1 MITLSTFQEHLA
13 SKEPLPQDNY
23 KYLEGPQQQQ
33 QLLQWTASLPTQTEE
48 VQARQ
53 IESILRELT
62 APNLD
67 DKLCL
72 ALMSII
78 GSATDRLITSLRKH
92 YIYQIGALNHEQLSY
107 FEQVKSLY
115 YLTVLVYDGIVER
128 EGQALDLQHFSQ
140 MDGSW
145 RRLLPSSKA
154 PPLLLAQAVYS
165 SLMAYQK
172 LLFESAFLA
181 QEPPKYIWSQMNKLF
196 GQSHH
201 YDIAYTD
208 LSAQTVTRNAK
219 SIHQLYK
226 QMCLHS
232 LLNVRAMRRSS
243 TVLVQR
249 LLPVW
254 AEYIDTS
261 IGPKTNTRVFVDL
274 NSDQPPNY
282 LTASSTI
289 DPFDGQHACLFLD
302 LEPLATYLKLRIAD
316 LQHSD
321 NDAIEYRLINNVLL
335 TVNYR
340 YIERKNTMPSK
351 YSPKQRATIITG
363 FDTIHYQVAKQR
375 DLLDIIGKEDL
386 ATKYLPKAK
395 HLPKTVPKTNSVT
408 GISVETFDS
417 TDVMSQ
423 FRLLQLSKQTAH
435 NKDERYSL
443 QIMSLF
449 LLCRPKIETKLKW
462 SIGVVRWLVRDEM
475 MTEVEWQVL
484 GHQLNPCGIR
494 SANSKSKNLSFVSGF
509 IIADDDD
516 LQTGHSL
523 LVPAYH
529 FHEQDRIIVRVN
541 NEQKSVRLQRCLLST
556 EEFSQYEFVML

>member
-1 MITLSTFQEHLA
+1 MITLSTFQKHLA
-13 SKEPLPQDNY
+13 SKEPLPQDGFR
-23 KYLEGPQQQQ
+23 YLEGQQQQ
-33 QLLQWTASLPTQTEE
+33 LQLLQWTASLAAQSEK

-53 IESILRELT
+53 IESILIELT
-62 APNLD
+62 SPGLS

-72 ALMSII
+72 ELMGIM
-78 GSATDRLITSLRKH
+78 GSATDRLIASLRKH
-92 YIYQIGALNHEQLSY
+92 YIHEIGALNHEQISY

-145 RRLLPSSKA
+145 RRLLPTTKA

-165 SLMAYQK
+165 SLVAYQK
-172 LLFESAFLA
+172 LLFETAYLT
-181 QEPPKYIWSQMNKLF
+181 QEPPQHIWSQMNKLF

-201 YDIAYTD
+201 YEIAYID
-208 LSAQTVTRNAK
+208 LSNKVVTRQAK

-243 TVLVQR
+243 ILLIQR

-274 NSDQPPNY
+274 NSDRPPNY

-302 LEPLATYLKLRIAD
+302 LEPLANYLNLRIDD
-316 LQHSD
+316 LRHSD
-321 NDAIEYRLINNVLL
+321 NDAIEYRLTNNVLL
-335 TVNYR
+335 TINYR

-363 FDTIHYQVAKQR
+363 FNNIHYHVAKQR
-375 DLLDIIGKEDL
+375 DLLDIIGQQDL
-386 ATKYLPKAK
+386 PAKYLPKTAAK
-395 HLPKTVPKTNSVT
+395 ANSVA

-423 FRLLQLSKQTAH
+423 YRLLQLSKQIPT

-449 LLCRPKIETKLKW
+449 LLCRPNIDTKLQW
-462 SIGVVRWLVRDEM
+462 SIGVVRWLIRDEV

-484 GHQLNPCGIR
+484 GHQLNPCGLR
-494 SANSKSKNLSFVSGF
+494 LANSKSKNSSFVSGF
-509 IIADDDD
+509 IIADDND
-516 LQTGHSL
+516 LQTGNSL

-529 FHEQDRIIVRVN
+529 FGEQDRVIVRMN
-541 NEQKSVRLQRCLLST
+541 NEQQSVRLQRCLLST

>member
-1 MITLSTFQEHLA
+1 MITLSTFQKHLA
-13 SKEPLPQDNY
+13 NKEPLPQDGFR
-23 KYLEGPQQQQ
+23 YLEGQQQQQ
-33 QLLQWTASLPTQTEE
+33 QLLQWTASLPAQSEK

-53 IESILRELT
+53 IESILTELT
-62 APNLD
+62 LPGLSD
-67 DKLCL
+67 RLCL
-72 ALMSII
+72 ELMSIMS
-78 GSATDRLITSLRKH
+78 SATDRLITSLRKH
-92 YIYQIGALNHEQLSY
+92 YIYEMGALNHEQISY

-128 EGQALDLQHFSQ
+128 EGQALDFQHFSQ

-145 RRLLPSSKA
+145 RRLLPTSKA

-165 SLMAYQK
+165 SLVAYQK
-172 LLFESAFLA
+172 LLFETAYLS
-181 QEPPKYIWSQMNKLF
+181 QEPPQHIWSQMNKLF

-201 YDIAYTD
+201 YEIAYID
-208 LSAQTVTRNAK
+208 LSNKVVTRQAK

-232 LLNVRAMRRSS
+232 LLNARAMRRSS
-243 TVLVQR
+243 ILLVQR
-249 LLPVW
+249 LLPDW

-274 NSDQPPNY
+274 NSDRPPNY

-302 LEPLATYLKLRIAD
+302 LEPLADYLNLRIAD
-316 LQHSD
+316 LKHSD
-321 NDAIEYRLINNVLL
+321 NDAIEYRLTNNVLL
-335 TVNYR
+335 TINYR

-351 YSPKQRATIITG
+351 ISPKQQATILTG
-363 FDTIHYQVAKQR
+363 FNNIHYHVAKQR
-375 DLLDIIGKEDL
+375 DLLDIIGQQDL
-386 ATKYLPKAK
+386 PAKYLPKAAAK
-395 HLPKTVPKTNSVT
+395 ANSVT

-423 FRLLQLSKQTAH
+423 YRLLQLSKQIAN

-449 LLCRPKIETKLKW
+449 LLCRPKVETKLKW
-462 SIGVVRWLVRDEM
+462 SIGVARWLIRDEV
-475 MTEVEWQVL
+475 MTEMEWQVL
-484 GHQLNPCGIR
+484 GHQLNPCGLR
-494 SANSKSKNLSFVSGF
+494 LANPKSKNLRFVSGF
-509 IIADDDD
+509 IVADDND
-516 LQTGHSL
+516 LQTGNSL

-529 FHEQDRIIVRVN
+529 FQEQDRVIVRMN
-541 NEQKSVRLQRCLLST
+541 DEQQSVRLQRCLLST

>member
-13 SKEPLPQDNY
+13 SKEPLPQDGY
-23 KYLEGPQQQQ
+23 RYLEGPQQQQ
-33 QLLQWTASLPTQTEE
+33 QLLQWTASLPAQTER

-53 IESILRELT
+53 LESILTELT
-62 APNLD
+62 LPNLD

-72 ALMSII
+72 ELMSIV

-92 YIYQIGALNHEQLSY
+92 YIYEIGALNHEQISY

-115 YLTVLVYDGIVER
+115 YHTVLVYDGVVER
-128 EGQALDLQHFSQ
+128 EGQALDVQHFSQ

-145 RRLLPSSKA
+145 RRLLPTTKT
-154 PPLLLAQAVYS
+154 PPLPLAQAVYA
-165 SLMAYQK
+165 SLMTYQK
-172 LLFESAFLA
+172 LLFETAFLS
-181 QEPPKYIWSQMNKLF
+181 QEPPKHIWSQMNKLF

-208 LSAQTVTRNAK
+208 LSDKVVTRNAK

-243 TVLVQR
+243 ILLIQR
-249 LLPVW
+249 LLPIW
-254 AEYIDTS
+254 AEYIETS

-274 NSDQPPNY
+274 NSDSAPNY
-282 LTASSTI
+282 LTASSAI

-302 LEPLATYLKLRIAD
+302 LEPLANYLSLRIAD
-316 LQHSD
+316 LRDSD
-321 NDAIEYRLINNVLL
+321 NDATEYRLITNVLL
-335 TVNYR
+335 TLNYR
-340 YIERKNTMPSK
+340 YIERKTTMPSK

-363 FDTIHYQVAKQR
+363 FNNIHSHVAKQR
-375 DLLDIIGKEDL
+375 DLLDVIGRQDL
-386 ATKYLPKAK
+386 PSKYLPRTAAKANN
-395 HLPKTVPKTNSVT
+395 PTN
-408 GISVETFDS
+408 ISVETFDS

-423 FRLLQLSKQTAH
+423 FRLLQLSKQIAS

-449 LLCRPKIETKLKW
+449 LLCRPKIDTKLKW
-462 SIGVVRWLVRDEM
+462 SIGVVRWLIRDEV

-484 GHQLNPCGIR
+484 GHQVSPCGVR
-494 SANSKSKNLSFVSGF
+494 SANSTSKNLGFVSGF
-509 IIADDDD
+509 IVADDDD

-523 LVPAYH
+523 LLPAYH
-529 FHEQDRIIVRVN
+529 FHEQDRVVVRVN
-541 NEQKSVRLQRCLLST
+541 DEQQSVRLLRCLLST

>member
-1 MITLSTFQEHLA
+1 MITLSTFQKHLA
-13 SKEPLPQDNY
+13 SKEPLPQDGFR
-23 KYLEGPQQQQ
+23 YLEGQQQQQ
-33 QLLQWTASLPTQTEE
+33 QLLQWTASLAAQSEK

-53 IESILRELT
+53 IESILIELT
-62 APNLD
+62 SPGLS

-72 ALMSII
+72 ELMGIM
-78 GSATDRLITSLRKH
+78 GSATDRLIASLRKH
-92 YIYQIGALNHEQLSY
+92 YIHEIGALNHEQISY

-145 RRLLPSSKA
+145 RRLLPTTKA

-165 SLMAYQK
+165 SLVAYQK
-172 LLFESAFLA
+172 LLFETAYLT
-181 QEPPKYIWSQMNKLF
+181 QEPPQHIWSQMNKLF

-201 YDIAYTD
+201 YEIAYID
-208 LSAQTVTRNAK
+208 LSNKVVTRQAK

-243 TVLVQR
+243 ILLIQR

-274 NSDQPPNY
+274 NSDRPPNY

-302 LEPLATYLKLRIAD
+302 LEPLANYLNLRIDD
-316 LQHSD
+316 LRHSD
-321 NDAIEYRLINNVLL
+321 NDAIEYRLTNNVLL
-335 TVNYR
+335 TINYR

-363 FDTIHYQVAKQR
+363 FNNIHYHVAKQR
-375 DLLDIIGKEDL
+375 DLLDIIGQQDL
-386 ATKYLPKAK
+386 PAKYLPKTAAK
-395 HLPKTVPKTNSVT
+395 ANSVA

-423 FRLLQLSKQTAH
+423 YRLLQLSKQIPT

-449 LLCRPKIETKLKW
+449 LLCRPNIDTKLQW
-462 SIGVVRWLVRDEM
+462 SIGVIRWLIRDEV

-484 GHQLNPCGIR
+484 GHQLNPCGLR
-494 SANSKSKNLSFVSGF
+494 LANSKSKNSSFVSGF
-509 IIADDDD
+509 IIADDND
-516 LQTGHSL
+516 LQTGNSL

-529 FHEQDRIIVRVN
+529 FGEQDRVIVRMN
-541 NEQKSVRLQRCLLST
+541 NEQQSVRLQRCLLST